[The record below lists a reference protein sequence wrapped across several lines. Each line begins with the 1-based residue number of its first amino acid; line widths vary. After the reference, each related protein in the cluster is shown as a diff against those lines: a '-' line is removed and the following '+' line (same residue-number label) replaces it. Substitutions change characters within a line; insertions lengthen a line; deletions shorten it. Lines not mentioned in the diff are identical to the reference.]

1 MYSKLIRWNL
11 LNKQRLRK
19 IRFVTLR
26 TISDIGP
33 LEDEKL
39 KIANRKLFGPE
50 LPYGVRDAKDA
61 KYVAEEL
68 ASGERKLVFDALRK
82 KMADQY
88 LEHKRLGNAEI
99 HHDDILKI
107 WYVSLVPAF
116 VLGVL
121 DTSLLIFSG
130 QSINSTFAT
139 VYGLSIMG
147 AAALGNVFTNVVLLQ
162 TQIHFGH
169 LIEKFGLRFPVLSAE
184 QMHNKDIGIVTNI
197 AKTIGLLFGSL
208 CGMFPLLLYDNL
220 TQEELERKKRAMIFR
235 RTNSETEM
243 MDPFSEQTTGSYKES
258 EEDRIKRLKEAELEQ
273 RRLSQS
279 IFDEE

>member
-1 MYSKLIRWNL
+1 
-11 LNKQRLRK
+11 
-19 IRFVTLR
+19 
-26 TISDIGP
+26 
-33 LEDEKL
+33 
-39 KIANRKLFGPE
+39 
-50 LPYGVRDAKDA
+50 
-61 KYVAEEL
+61 
-68 ASGERKLVFDALRK
+68 
-82 KMADQY
+82 
-88 LEHKRLGNAEI
+88 
-99 HHDDILKI
+99 
-107 WYVSLVPAF
+107 
-116 VLGVL
+116 
-121 DTSLLIFSG
+121 
-130 QSINSTFAT
+130 
-139 VYGLSIMG
+139 MG

>member
-1 MYSKLIRWNL
+1 MYSKLISWNL
-11 LNKQRLRK
+11 LNRPRLRK

-50 LPYGVRDAKDA
+50 LPYGIRDAKDA

-68 ASGERKLVFDALRK
+68 ATGERKLVFDALRK

-99 HHDDILKI
+99 HHDDIVKI
-107 WYVSLVPAF
+107 WYVSLFPSF
-116 VLGVL
+116 VYGVL

-130 QSINSTFAT
+130 QSINSTFAA

-162 TQIHFGH
+162 SQIHFGH
-169 LIEKFGLRFPVLSAE
+169 LIEKFGLKFPVLSAE
-184 QMHNKDIGIVTNI
+184 QMHNKDIGIVTNF

-208 CGMFPLLLYDNL
+208 CGMFPLLFYNNL
-220 TQEELERKKRAMIFR
+220 TQEELERKKRAMTFHR
-235 RTNSETEM
+235 VNPETEM
-243 MDPFSEQTTGSYKES
+243 VDPLSEQAPGASKES
-258 EEDRIKRLKEAELEQ
+258 EEDRIKRLKQAELEQ
-273 RRLSQS
+273 RRLSES
-279 IFDEE
+279 ILDNE